1 MPATLEEM
9 TAKVEALTAS
19 NAALEQKIGSVSSP
33 AAGTAGVSN
42 MLHNQQAPAY
52 AKAVGHQPLSFTRF
66 LIATAN
72 SNPSLAPREYQMVD
86 LYRKALTETN
96 CTLQHTLGTSG
107 VWWPANINE
116 TYGGRLTETDSAAK
130 DYREVKSMME
140 ASRPGYDPDEARW
153 LQDRG
158 VVAKSFDA
166 QGYYTKTQ
174 SAYVDS
180 LGGTLVAPPIQ
191 GAPIPLIRPQAAF
204 LAAGAQA
211 ITLPPNGRWVAP
223 RITSP
228 PSANAVGESQDTL
241 VSNLGTDQMELT
253 AKKIAGAVILT
264 EEGTAFTSGTL
275 DAIAQGEL
283 GRTLGLQLDAYAFYG
298 QGGTQIPAGLTSN
311 VYSSLIIN
319 IQTSYPTAKGIGPNG
334 NTLLPQYG
342 DFFPALIA
350 ERSFNVD
357 ATTGAWV
364 LRPSAYSTAVGL
376 RGDAVAAG
384 DQAGPM
390 VDILRR
396 FGETGPNQWRGRRVV
411 QSTNING
418 TGTKGSGTALSDV
431 FFGIWQYAMFASY
444 GAIQFQQGHNANTFL
459 RGQIIVRGTM
469 FGDIGFQY
477 PPAFLWFQSVQGMSN
492 NF

>member
-1 MPATLEEM
+1 MAKTLEEQL
-9 TAKVEALTAS
+9 ADLTAQ
-19 NAALEQKIGSVSSP
+19 NATLTSKLDNISQP
-33 AAGTAGVSN
+33 AASANGVAG
-42 MLHNQQAPAY
+42 MLNNQQAPAY
-52 AKAVGHQPLSFTRF
+52 SKAVGQKPISFLKF
-66 LIATAN
+66 LAATYHAN
-72 SNPSLAPREYQMVD
+72 PAAAPHEYAIMGQ
-86 LYRKALTETN
+86 YRKALDETG
-96 CTLQHTLGTSG
+96 CMLAGHSIGG
-107 VWWPANINE
+107 VWWPMNINE
-116 TYGGRLTETDSAAK
+116 TYNGQLTSTDSAAAA
-130 DYREVKSMME
+130 YREVKSVME
-140 ASRPGYDPDEARW
+140 ASRPNYDPDEARW
-153 LQDRG
+153 LQERG
-158 VVAKSFDA
+158 IVSKSFDA

-180 LGGTLVAPPIQ
+180 LGGTLVAPPVQ

-228 PSANAVGESQDTL
+228 PTVRAVGESQDTL
-241 VSNLGTDQMELT
+241 VTDLGTDQMELT
-253 AKKIAGAVILT
+253 AKKIAGAVTLT

-283 GRTLGLQLDAYAFYG
+283 GRSLGLKLDYYGFYG
-298 QGGTQIPAGLTSN
+298 QGGSQMPAGLTAN
-311 VYSSLIIN
+311 VYASQIIN
-319 IQTSYPTAKGIGPNG
+319 IQTSYPNAKGVGANG
-334 NTLLPQYG
+334 NQLLPQYG

-376 RGDAVAAG
+376 RGDAVAAN

-411 QSTNING
+411 QTTNIDGDGTKG
-418 TGTKGSGTALSDV
+418 TGTSLSDV

-469 FGDIGFQY
+469 FGDVGYQY
-477 PPAFLWFQSVQGMSN
+477 PGAFLWYPSVQGMSN